1 VTGQLHI
8 GHALTVTIQDALVR
22 WRAMRGEFSSVE
34 TDIFPSLGDTLF
46 EIA

>member
-1 VTGQLHI
+1 MI
-8 GHALTVTIQDALVR
+8 AYASA

-46 EIA
+46 EIS